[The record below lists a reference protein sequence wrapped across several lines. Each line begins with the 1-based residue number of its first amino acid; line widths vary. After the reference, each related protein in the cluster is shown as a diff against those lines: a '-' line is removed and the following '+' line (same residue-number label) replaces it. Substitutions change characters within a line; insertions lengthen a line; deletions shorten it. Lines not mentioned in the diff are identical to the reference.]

1 MILIDTGIIFDFF
14 TGHDNAEYLEIIL
27 KEAKVSLS
35 VITIYELFNGVENKK
50 HILQREEFI
59 KLCNIIDLTMPIV
72 RKASEIYTIL
82 KKTGKLICNEDII
95 IAATAIYKKYPL
107 YSINK
112 NHFKNITG
120 LVLY

>member
-14 TGHDNAEYLEIIL
+14 AGHENAERIEILL
-27 KEAKVSLS
+27 KDAKVSLS
-35 VITIYELFNGVENKK
+35 VITIFELFNGVENKK

-59 KLCNIIDLTMPIV
+59 KLCNIIDLTAPIV

-82 KKTGKLICNEDII
+82 KKNGKLICNEDII

-112 NHFKNITG
+112 SHFKNING
-120 LVLY
+120 LVIY

>member
-14 TGHDNAEYLEIIL
+14 AGHENAENLEILL
-27 KEAKVSLS
+27 KEAKISLS

-59 KLCNIIDLTMPIV
+59 KLCNIIDLTTSIV

-82 KKTGKLICNEDII
+82 KKNGKLICNEYII

-107 YSINK
+107 YTINK